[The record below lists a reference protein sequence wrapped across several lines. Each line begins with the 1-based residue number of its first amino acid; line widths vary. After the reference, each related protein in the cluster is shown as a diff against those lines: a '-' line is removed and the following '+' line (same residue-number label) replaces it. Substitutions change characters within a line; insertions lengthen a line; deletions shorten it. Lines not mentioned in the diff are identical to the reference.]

1 MRSIYSLL
9 LENKRKGKFRFF
21 LSLKL
26 VLLGRNSNPHFFV
39 LIIYGIYNYLERL
52 FLRWR
57 WFLRIFYAA
66 SVITRE
72 NYFFYGNYSVT
83 LAENTFFSGKW
94 REYFFVYIVQIFQYF
109 YFFLQ
114 CCFLLVRRKTTM
126 VDRYE
131 KLKIKFAVV
140 ADIKQW

>member
-94 REYFFVYIVQIFQYF
+94 REYFFCLYCTDISIFL
-109 YFFLQ
+109 FFSSML
-114 CCFLLVRRKTTM
+114 FFTG
-126 VDRYE
+126 E
-131 KLKIKFAVV
+131 KKNN
-140 ADIKQW
+140 DG